1 MYQVGQVPN
10 HVHRCYKE
18 HNRWMYVAPVRRAFT
33 LTDFMNGAA
42 LVLAFGTCIFAA
54 ALLLVLPLI

>member
-1 MYQVGQVPN
+1 MYRAGQVPD
-10 HVHRCYKE
+10 HVHRWYKE

-33 LTDFMNGAA
+33 LKDFMNGAV
-42 LVLAFGTCIFAA
+42 LVLAFCTCIFAA

>member
-1 MYQVGQVPN
+1 MYRVGQVPD

-18 HNRWMYVAPVRRAFT
+18 HNRWTYVAPVRKAFT
-33 LTDFMNGAA
+33 LNDFMNGAV
-42 LVLAFGTCIFAA
+42 LVLAFGTGIFAA